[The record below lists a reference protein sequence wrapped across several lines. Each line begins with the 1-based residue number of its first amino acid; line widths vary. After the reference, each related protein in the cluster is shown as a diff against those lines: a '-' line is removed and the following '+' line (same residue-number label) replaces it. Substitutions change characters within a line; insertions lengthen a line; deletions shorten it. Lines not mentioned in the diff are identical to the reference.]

1 VQDAADGPLI
11 IKRGIDDCQAEV
23 SRSTLYHEQ
32 RILKRLEGVAD
43 CPRLVRF
50 DPARRELAVADFG
63 GVPLSQSA
71 ILGRLDRE
79 RFLAVSE
86 ALALPRN
93 TRSLATPVIC
103 LACRPTCRRSRPGV

>member
-1 VQDAADGPLI
+1 MQLI
-11 IKRGIDDCQAEV
+11 IKRDIDKSHADV
-23 SRSTLYHEQ
+23 SRSALYNEQ
-32 RILKRLEGVAD
+32 RILRRLEGVAG

-50 DPARRELAVADFG
+50 EAVRRELVVADFG